1 MKITQTTTP
10 STKPVPPKDK
20 LGEEPSPIEE
30 LPSSGLLRWAKIG
43 LVALAVIAVVGMAY
57 YFYQT
62 RVTEEVVRKIFSKT
76 GEDSPLRDVV
86 AETTRC
92 TRAMGWDG
100 LTRSCTTQVKLES
113 STIFQEYEVK
123 EVADQTT
130 AEWTKASVFCED
142 KLPLWG
148 TAPHK
153 ACPLPPVDPVRK
165 RHGVLYP
172 VHFEFLRGEDL
183 QCCSWINARPNQVEC
198 QEVRRENK
206 DLKTEQGKTANAW
219 VIGEVEKHCSENA
232 CQRLADFPDKP
243 MDDSVIIQHLVNKA
257 WLNTP
262 YKHTPEGVKGL
273 LEERYVKTQ
282 TKKQGHIFDK
292 SKVVKQAQEEYEA
305 CSKRACSEE
314 DEDRWIYAPGNC
326 EKVKCPLESAA
337 YYGATHGYATY
348 LTEKVQALISSLV
361 QTLCPGPTC
370 TLSDQKV
377 FDAMDQAAYGNQ

>member
-30 LPSSGLLRWAKIG
+30 LPSSGLPRWAKIG

-62 RVTEEVVRKIFSKT
+62 RATEEVVRKIFSK
-76 GEDSPLRDVV
+76 EEESPFRDVARDIV
-86 AETTRC
+86 TETTRC

-113 STIFQEYEVK
+113 STILEEPM
-123 EVADQTT
+123 EVANQTT
-130 AEWTKASVFCED
+130 AEWTKASVSCED

-153 ACPLPPVDPVRK
+153 ACPLPPVDPVQRRYK
-165 RHGVLYP
+165 VLYP
-172 VHFEFLRGEDL
+172 VHFEFFSRESL
-183 QCCSWINARPNQVEC
+183 QCSSWINARPNQVEC

-243 MDDSVIIQHLVNKA
+243 MDDEVIIQHLVNKA

-262 YKHTPEGVKGL
+262 YKQTPEGVKGL

-282 TKKQGHIFDK
+282 TKKQGHIFDELT
-292 SKVVKQAQEEYEA
+292 VKQAEEEYEA

-314 DEDRWIYAPGNC
+314 DRWIYPLGNC

-348 LTEKVQALISSLV
+348 LTKKVQDLISSLV